1 VRVMTR
7 QTLNARPFLKWAGG
21 KRQLLEHIRPL
32 IPASYDRL
40 IEPFMGGAA
49 VFFDQ
54 QPETGWLNDI
64 NAELV
69 NCYQIVRDEVEA
81 LIEDLGRHHYER
93 GYFEEIRA
101 LDRQPGGLSSLSA
114 LTRASRFI
122 YLNKSSFNGL
132 YRVNSKGFYN
142 VPFGRFKNP
151 SIVNAVLLRACSAAL
166 QGCRVSNLDWQE
178 VLQAAVPGDF
188 VYLDPPYLPLSPTS
202 NFTHYA
208 DNGFG
213 LADQQQLAGAVA
225 DLARRGIGFVA
236 SNSWHPDI
244 LKLYQD
250 FTITQVSAS
259 RAINARASGRKPIA
273 EALITNLV

>member
-1 VRVMTR
+1 MPLMTR
-7 QTLNARPFLKWAGG
+7 QKLNARPFLKWAGG

-54 QPETGWLNDI
+54 QPDSGWLNDI

-69 NCYQIVRDEVEA
+69 NCYQIVRDDVEA
-81 LIEDLGRHHYER
+81 LIEDLARHRYER
-93 GYFEEIRA
+93 SYFEEIRA
-101 LDRQPGGLSSLSA
+101 LDRQPGGLSALSA

-122 YLNKSSFNGL
+122 YLNKTSFNGL

-151 SIVNAVLLRACSAAL
+151 SIVNGGGLRACSELL
-166 QGCRVSNLDWQE
+166 QGCQISNQDWQA
-178 VLQAAVPGDF
+178 VLQDAVPGDF
-188 VYLDPPYLPLSPTS
+188 VYLDPPYLPLSGTS
-202 NFTHYA
+202 NFTQYA

-213 LADQQQLAGAVA
+213 FADQQALARAAA

-244 LKLYQD
+244 LHLYQN
-250 FTITQVSAS
+250 FTIKQVAAS

-273 EALITNLV
+273 EALITNLA